1 MIEDKI
7 RNILIEL
14 NKVTDVLGSVVISY
28 PDGIPI
34 ATTWEEEIESVT
46 ASGLVTSVRM
56 TLDHLYNRFKK
67 SKLSRVYINCD
78 EGNFI
83 IMNAGETALIVTFLA
98 TYANVPACSFEI
110 RNAALKIQKILKP

>member
-1 MIEDKI
+1 MTEDKLD
-7 RNILIEL
+7 NILTEL
-14 NKVTDVLGSVVISY
+14 NRVNDVLGSVIISY

-34 ATTWEEEIESVT
+34 ASTWAEEIESVT

-83 IMNAGETALIVTFLA
+83 IMDAGETALIVTFLA

-110 RNAALKIQKILKP
+110 HNAALKIQKILKP